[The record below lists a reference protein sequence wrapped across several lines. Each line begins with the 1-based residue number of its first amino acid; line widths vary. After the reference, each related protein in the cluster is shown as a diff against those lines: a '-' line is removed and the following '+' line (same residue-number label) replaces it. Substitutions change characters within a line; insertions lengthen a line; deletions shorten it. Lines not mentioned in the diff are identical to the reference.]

1 MRASRDCNQT
11 IGPNCGFEFVRVHR
25 CVPAYDHAPMDSG
38 TSGRPFDLVIRRAR
52 RPGDDAPMDVAM
64 RDGVIA
70 AVGPDLTGAAAR
82 EIEAAGRLISPP
94 FVDSHFHLDA
104 VLTAGT
110 PRRNVSGTLLEGITL
125 WGELQAI
132 LTPEGIKDRAREYL
146 RWCISQGILFI
157 RSHVDTCDA
166 SLIGARA
173 LVEVREEL
181 RGLIDVQLVAFPQ
194 HGFLRFPD
202 AERLLDQALDLGVD
216 VVGGIPHYERSR
228 EAGVRS
234 IQLLMERAQRR
245 GLPVDMH
252 CDETD
257 DPVSRFTEVL
267 AEETVTRDMQ
277 GRVTGSHLTSM
288 HSVDNAYFA
297 KLLGLI
303 VDAELLVISNPL
315 LNMITQGR
323 ADTYPKRRG
332 LTRVRELM
340 EAGIN
345 VSFGHDCVMDPW
357 YPLGAADMLD
367 VALMGLHACQMSGE
381 HEIGRMYEAVTV
393 NGARTM
399 GLEGYGLEVGCRA
412 DAVLLDAESVPEA
425 LRAHPARLAVIRAG
439 QVVAETEAARRTVMA
454 PALAGPVDFRQPAFR

>member
-1 MRASRDCNQT
+1 MRGRIRTARDSVG
-11 IGPNCGFEFVRVHR
+11 GP
-25 CVPAYDHAPMDSG
+25 YDVAPMEAAPG
-38 TSGRPFDLVIRRAR
+38 ARERTFDLIIRRAR
-52 RPGDDAPMDVAM
+52 RPGDGDSALVDVAA

-70 AVGPDLTGAAAR
+70 AVERGLEGSGAV
-82 EIEAAGRLISPP
+82 EIGADGRLLTPP

-110 PRRNVSGTLLEGITL
+110 PRRNASGTLLEGIAL
-125 WGELQAI
+125 WGELQQL
-132 LTPEGIKDRAREYL
+132 LTHEGVKDRAREYL
-146 RWCISQGILFI
+146 RWCIAQGILFI
-157 RSHVDTCDA
+157 RSHVDTCDR
-166 SLIGARA
+166 SLVGARA
-173 LVEVREEL
+173 LVEVRDEL

-202 AERLLDQALDLGVD
+202 AERLLDEALDLGVD
-216 VVGGIPHYERSR
+216 AVGGIPHYERSR

-257 DPVSRFTEVL
+257 DPLSRFVEVL
-267 AEETVTRDMQ
+267 AQETIERDMQ

-297 KLLGLI
+297 KLLGLV
-303 VDAELLVISNPL
+303 VDAGLTVVSNPL

-332 LTRVRELM
+332 LTRVKELM

-345 VSFGHDCVMDPW
+345 VSFGHDCVLDPW

-367 VALMGLHACQMSGE
+367 VAFMGLHACQMSGE
-381 HEIGRMYEAVTV
+381 HEIPRMFDAVTV
-393 NGARTM
+393 NAART
-399 GLEGYGLEVGCRA
+399 LALDGYGLEVGCRA
-412 DAVLLDAESVPEA
+412 DMVLLDAHSVSEA
-425 LRAHPARLAVIRAG
+425 LRTHPARLAVVRG
-439 QVVAETEAARRTVMA
+439 GSVVARTAAVERTVVT
-454 PALAGPVDFRQPAFR
+454 PALAGPVEFRQPAFG